1 MDEKSGSGLTA
12 SGRPYGPTTEELSVI
27 GDRAMT
33 LESVRKYIGCSNVRR
48 LYVEALDDKKAKPP
62 TRFRVTLYDDANHRT
77 ILIDG
82 SLRDPRRVGITEST
96 VPPRPSDREFAEAV
110 QIVRDDASFATTIGA
125 RQLDPYQPSPALV
138 LNELP
143 DGRIERHIAVGL
155 RQTGCQAQHEIVAVD
170 LMRRLVFRF
179 QGGLL
184 PNVRPKKRGGSSER
198 RGQT

>member
-1 MDEKSGSGLTA
+1 
-12 SGRPYGPTTEELSVI
+12 
-27 GDRAMT
+27 
-33 LESVRKYIGCSNVRR
+33 LESVRKYIGCGNVRR
-48 LYVEALDDKKAKPP
+48 LYVEALGDKKAKRP

-155 RQTGCQAQHEIVAVD
+155 RQTGCEAQHEIVAVD
-170 LMRRLVFRF
+170 LVSRLVFRF
-179 QGGLL
+179 QGGL
-184 PNVRPKKRGGSSER
+184 PPVRIKKRGGSLEPRS
-198 RGQT
+198 QT

>member
-12 SGRPYGPTTEELSVI
+12 SGRPSGPTSEGPSVI

-33 LESVRKYIGCSNVRR
+33 LESVRKYIGCGNVRR
-48 LYVEALDDKKAKPP
+48 LYVEALGDKKAKRP

-155 RQTGCQAQHEIVAVD
+155 RQTGCEAQHEIVAVD
-170 LMRRLVFRF
+170 LVSRLVFRF
-179 QGGLL
+179 QGGL
-184 PNVRPKKRGGSSER
+184 PPVRIKKRGGSLEPRS
-198 RGQT
+198 QT

>member
-12 SGRPYGPTTEELSVI
+12 SGRPSGPTSEGLSVI

-33 LESVRKYIGCSNVRR
+33 LESVRKYIGCGNVRR
-48 LYVEALDDKKAKPP
+48 LYVEALGDKKAKRP

-155 RQTGCQAQHEIVAVD
+155 RQTGCEAQHEIVAVD
-170 LMRRLVFRF
+170 LVSRLVFRF
-179 QGGLL
+179 QGGL
-184 PNVRPKKRGGSSER
+184 PPVRIKKRGGSLEPRS
-198 RGQT
+198 QT